1 QSRPQW
7 NSKKIQYQPN
17 YNRDQFGDKPRVK
30 KPFNINK
37 APLPPEKKKNI
48 PCKYAAGGN
57 CKRGSQCRFI
67 HVV

>member
-1 QSRPQW
+1 
-7 NSKKIQYQPN
+7 
-17 YNRDQFGDKPRVK
+17 
-30 KPFNINK
+30 
-37 APLPPEKKKNI
+37 